1 MQVGGKGRRA
11 GARRKGDEP
20 RFENAAEERGK
31 RDTDHIFDQ
40 RAVTDDDV
48 QDGRDGRD
56 EDELAERQEHL
67 EAMLADGVG
76 NEAEHAD
83 GGIHHDHVG
92 HADHHVADEFKNTEQ
107 RFARFAEGAQGKAE
121 NNGKED
127 DLQHVALG
135 EGIYGVHRHDVEQG
149 LDQAGRRDLLC
160 LQAFCGKIQP
170 NAGLHDVG
178 EEQTDGHGHARG
190 EEVVDERFG
199 GDAPQFA
206 QVMDAR
212 GPCNNR
218 GKDQRHD
225 HHADQGDEKLPERA
239 QVGGGKLGGSHAPD
253 DDAKDKPDDH
263 LHRKAHFGMF
273 L

>member
-1 MQVGGKGRRA
+1 MGFIGTMLSRVWIRLGGV
-11 GARRKGDEP
+11 
-20 RFENAAEERGK
+20 
-31 RDTDHIFDQ
+31 IC
-40 RAVTDDDV
+40 
-48 QDGRDGRD
+48 
-56 EDELAERQEHL
+56 
-67 EAMLADGVG
+67 
-76 NEAEHAD
+76 
-83 GGIHHDHVG
+83 
-92 HADHHVADEFKNTEQ
+92 
-107 RFARFAEGAQGKAE
+107 FA
-121 NNGKED
+121 
-127 DLQHVALG
+127 
-135 EGIYGVHRHDVEQG
+135 
-149 LDQAGRRDLLC
+149 
-160 LQAFCGKIQP
+160 LQAFRGKIQP

-178 EEQTDGHGHARG
+178 EEQTDGHGYARG
-190 EEVVDERFG
+190 KEVVDERFG

>member
-1 MQVGGKGRRA
+1 MA
-11 GARRKGDEP
+11 TATP
-20 RFENAAEERGK
+20 
-31 RDTDHIFDQ
+31 
-40 RAVTDDDV
+40 
-48 QDGRDGRD
+48 
-56 EDELAERQEHL
+56 
-67 EAMLADGVG
+67 
-76 NEAEHAD
+76 
-83 GGIHHDHVG
+83 
-92 HADHHVADEFKNTEQ
+92 
-107 RFARFAEGAQGKAE
+107 
-121 NNGKED
+121 
-127 DLQHVALG
+127 
-135 EGIYGVHRHDVEQG
+135 
-149 LDQAGRRDLLC
+149 
-160 LQAFCGKIQP
+160 
-170 NAGLHDVG
+170 
-178 EEQTDGHGHARG
+178 
-190 EEVVDERFG
+190 VDERFG